1 MSRLSLNTAPD
12 LTCVTSLSDS
22 SSLNVY
28 HAVHSF
34 LRSKNDPP
42 TNPSWAR
49 VTLITMLLAHVIMLL
64 IAACVLSLRMLS
76 KKFTLASITR
86 HGVLRPNA
94 TGCVTICC
102 ILYDIFAVAGLG
114 MQLAIDYGISNP
126 AAKVHI
132 PGIKYVIIWI
142 GVWCFCWSTACQYI
156 CARWDPPWQSGSMDR
171 KLNIVPLPVVMMLNI
186 MSVGIAIVGVAIIMT
201 VFSLANYQYTQLSD
215 AVDYIE
221 ATLAKMSLKHE
232 EQTYE
237 VLSNLPNMPLNKLD
251 HLIHRFSFWLKIRI
265 FVCLALNSTL
275 LVVYSPFI
283 IFTYVQLKQYRKFTP
298 KDWVESK
305 KGPQKSKRKK
315 STRIDCRKEM
325 RTLLATA
332 GTIYSV
338 LIVEWPLLVWEYLHI
353 SAGHC
358 HSAEG
363 LVIREMASDV
373 IVSII
378 GNLVIG
384 ATLAQTIRIIQPKPW
399 AIRRSIQRP
408 FSRQPQPPQ
417 TVEPNAAPKPP
428 VRELTVSV
436 LQVTES
442 QASEPLD
449 QPNFDILHSW
459 AQRKAQA
466 NLQVHV
472 EKDDK
477 GMEMD
482 LLDTQAYQRHDLSS

>member
-34 LRSKNDPP
+34 LRSKTEPP
-42 TNPSWAR
+42 SNPKWAR
-49 VTLITMLLAHVIMLL
+49 AILITMLLAHILMLL
-64 IAACVLSLRMLS
+64 LALSVLLLRIVS
-76 KKFTLASITR
+76 RKFTLASITR

-94 TGCVTICC
+94 TGCVTLCC
-102 ILYDIFAVAGLG
+102 ILYDIFAVTGLG
-114 MQLAIDYGISNP
+114 MQLAIDYGVSNP

-156 CARWDPPWQSGSMDR
+156 CARWDPPWQSNSMDR

-186 MSVGIAIVGVAIIMT
+186 MSVGLAIIGVALIMT
-201 VFSLANYQYTQLSD
+201 VFSLANYQYTQLSN

-221 ATLAKMSLKHE
+221 KALAEKSLGHDA
-232 EQTYE
+232 QTYE
-237 VLSNLPNMPLNKLD
+237 VLSNLPKMPLKKLD
-251 HLIHRFSFWLKIRI
+251 HLIHRFSSWLKIRI

-275 LVVYSPFI
+275 LLVYSPFI
-283 IFTYVQLKQYRKFTP
+283 IFTYIQLKQYRKFTP
-298 KDWVESK
+298 KDWYESK
-305 KGPQKSKRKK
+305 KGPQKHQSKIARG
-315 STRIDCRKEM
+315 TRIDCRKEM
-325 RTLLATA
+325 RTLLVTA

-358 HSAEG
+358 QSGEG
-363 LVIREMASDV
+363 LVIREMVCWASDV

-384 ATLAQTIRIIQPKPW
+384 ATLAQTIRLIQPNPW
-399 AIRRSIQRP
+399 SIRRSIQNRL
-408 FSRQPQPPQ
+408 SRQPPPQ
-417 TVEPNAAPKPP
+417 IIEPNNTQPP

-442 QASEPLD
+442 QASEQLD
-449 QPNFDILHSW
+449 QPNFDILQTW
-459 AQRKAQA
+459 AQRKAKSH
-466 NLQVHV
+466 LHL
-472 EKDDK
+472 DK
-477 GMEMD
+477 EDKAMEMD
-482 LLDTQAYQRHDLSS
+482 LLDTSGYQRHDL